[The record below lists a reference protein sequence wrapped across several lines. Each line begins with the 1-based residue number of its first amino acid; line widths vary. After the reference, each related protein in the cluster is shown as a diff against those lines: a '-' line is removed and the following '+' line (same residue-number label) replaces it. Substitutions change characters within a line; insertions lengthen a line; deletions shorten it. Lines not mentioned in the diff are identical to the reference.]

1 MHIRVTGQQGCQEH
15 TMGKGQFLQQM
26 MLGKLDIHMQ
36 KNEIGSLS
44 YTRHKVNWK
53 LIKGLNVRP
62 ETVKLL
68 EENMREHLHHIDL
81 GNDFMDMTPKTLAT
95 KVKIDK

>member
-44 YTRHKVNWK
+44 HTIHKNQLK
-53 LIKGLNVRP
+53 
-62 ETVKLL
+62 
-68 EENMREHLHHIDL
+68 
-81 GNDFMDMTPKTLAT
+81 MD
-95 KVKIDK
+95 